1 MFNRIKEDELEALLS
16 CLNAK
21 LVKYDKNITIFE
33 EGKVLHSFGVVLS
46 GKLQTVQYDFSGNRS
61 VLNLLEPFQI
71 FGEAFS
77 YVGTNFPLNVE
88 TIEKSE
94 VLIMNSTKISNPCEN
109 GCKFH
114 KQLINNLLHILAH
127 KNVNLTQKIECM
139 AKRTTREK
147 LLTFLSIEAVK
158 NNSKEFEI
166 SYDRQGLADYLGV
179 ERSAMSAELSK
190 LRLEGILDSK
200 KNKFG
205 QHIFQFL
212 TPHSSLLILNMSSAL

>member
-1 MFNRIKEDELEALLS
+1 MKENINKIKKCKLFNRIKEDELEALLS

-21 LVKYDKNITIFE
+21 LIKYDKNITIFE

-46 GKLQTVQYDFSGNRS
+46 GKLQVVQYDFSGNRS

-77 YVGTNFPLNVE
+77 YVGTNFPMNVE

-190 LRLEGILDSK
+190 LRQEGILDTK
-200 KNKFG
+200 KNKFK
-205 QHIFQFL
+205 
-212 TPHSSLLILNMSSAL
+212 LLK